1 MILKRLQ
8 YLFSISMEAGKRT
21 KETTSGQIT
30 ETRKIGGTFTA
41 TTSPSY
47 IPHRIQIFE
56 RLYEQQ

>member
-1 MILKRLQ
+1 MLLKRLQ

-30 ETRKIGGTFTA
+30 ETKKIGGAFTLS
-41 TTSPSY
+41 TSAPF

-56 RLYEQQ
+56 RLYE